1 MQQDQ
6 RQDLEVVALAAV
18 VLALAV
24 KANTAEAAQQDHRQN
39 LEEVALE
46 AVAAAVVV
54 KAVQS

>member
-1 MQQDQ
+1 M
-6 RQDLEVVALAAV
+6 VALAAV

-39 LEEVALE
+39 LEVVALE